1 MTGCPM
7 AWKLNS
13 HGRYNRKERTA
24 MKASEA
30 FPSKY
35 LSSSDLG
42 GKNARV
48 IIADVQMEEL
58 QDRTGK
64 KENKMILYFRGKTKG
79 MVCNK
84 TNGKAL
90 IAAFGDE
97 TDDWINNEVILFTV
111 LTDVGGE
118 TKEGLRLR
126 TPQPKD
132 NPRPRVETAPQ
143 RMKEQ
148 AMPVETVGDDI
159 PF

>member
-1 MTGCPM
+1 
-7 AWKLNS
+7 
-13 HGRYNRKERTA
+13 

-35 LSSSDLG
+35 LSASDLG
-42 GKNARV
+42 GKTARV
-48 IIADVQMEEL
+48 TISGINMEEL

-64 KENKMILYFRGKTKG
+64 KESKMILYFRGKTKG

-84 TNGKAL
+84 TNGKTL

-97 TDDWINNEVILFTV
+97 TDEWVNNEVILFTV

-132 NPRPRVETAPQ
+132 NPRPQVQSHQAPPPVRTAAVL
-143 RMKEQ
+143 ESD
-148 AMPVETVGDDI
+148 EI